1 MKVVFYPP
9 LTLKARERVKT
20 KPENAMSLRG
30 TVTIKI
36 SPGLDLVS
44 AVPAL
49 VAVGVAA
56 VGVLPVHEPGGEKRC
71 RVTFSITVKTK
82 PLSQCAFDGSRN

>member
-1 MKVVFYPP
+1 MDFGKVVFYPP
-9 LTLKARERVKT
+9 LTIKARERVKT
-20 KPENAMSLRG
+20 KPENAIGQRG

-36 SPGLDLVS
+36 SPGLDLVG

-56 VGVLPVHEPGGEKRC
+56 VGVLPVHEPGEEKKD
-71 RVTFSITVKTK
+71 V
-82 PLSQCAFDGSRN
+82 A